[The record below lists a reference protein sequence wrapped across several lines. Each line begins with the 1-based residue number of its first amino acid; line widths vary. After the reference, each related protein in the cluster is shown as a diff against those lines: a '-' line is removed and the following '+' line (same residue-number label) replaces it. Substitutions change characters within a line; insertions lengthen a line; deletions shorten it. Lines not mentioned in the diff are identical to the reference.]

1 METLR
6 TCTHLCMSC
15 SIRAREKIIHVDV
28 TRFPHFIALVEV
40 YFDFSFDLCLVKENP
55 LFSTLIFS
63 VFDLQIDTT
72 SSALLLEH
80 IGFSEAY

>member
-40 YFDFSFDLCLVKENP
+40 YFDFSFDLCLVKEN
-55 LFSTLIFS
+55 LLFS